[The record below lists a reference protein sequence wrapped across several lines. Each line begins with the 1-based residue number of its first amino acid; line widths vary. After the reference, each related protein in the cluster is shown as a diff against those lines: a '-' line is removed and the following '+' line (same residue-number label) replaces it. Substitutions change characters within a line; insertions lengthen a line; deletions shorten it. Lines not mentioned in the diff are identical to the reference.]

1 MEQFVV
7 AHRHADDIAA
17 ASLWSVSVNG
27 SDVEVVANSSQMPT
41 GWLKEAEEHI
51 DALHQT
57 LQQLQREQSGSAA
70 APAE

>member
-1 MEQFVV
+1 M

-27 SDVEVVANSSQMPT
+27 SDVDVVANSSQMPS
-41 GWLKEAEEHI
+41 GWQKEAEEHI
-51 DALHQT
+51 DALRQT
-57 LQQLQREQSGSAA
+57 LQQLECEQSDSTA